1 MIDVQKITHFLGRG
15 LATTGT
21 MATLVASGSVISMTT
36 ASPAAAC
43 SSEAYIGSVCIMA
56 TKYCPYGYVAAN
68 GQTIQ
73 VNENQALYALIYG
86 VYGETSQTSFA
97 VPDLRGRSPI
107 GSGTGTGLTPVDLG
121 AKVGVQQ
128 TLLQPAQVPVGQH
141 IHSTT
146 FTGTGSTTQ
155 TVEVPA
161 QPSTLGVSA
170 KLVAKQM
177 AGGTNAV
184 NGAFL
189 GQGSTTGGGQAS
201 IYVDPSSV
209 TPTTVS
215 AELGG
220 LDVQLTGAPG
230 SPKISVTVPTGITGG
245 SVTVQPNSVIPATV
259 PVNTQSPGLGL
270 TVCIAVIGLY
280 PQRP

>member
-1 MIDVQKITHFLGRG
+1 MIDVKKLNHFWARG
-15 LATTGT
+15 LAATGT
-21 MATLVASGSVISMTT
+21 MAILAASAGVLSMTA

-43 SSEAYIGSVCIMA
+43 PVETYIGSVCIMA
-56 TKYCPYGYVAAN
+56 TNFCPQGYVAAN
-68 GQTIQ
+68 GQTMQ
-73 VNENQALYALIYG
+73 LNENQALYSLIYG
-86 VYGETSQTSFA
+86 IYGQTPQTSFV

-107 GSGTGTGLTPVDLG
+107 GSGTGTGLTSVDLG

-141 IHSTT
+141 IHSST

-161 QPSTLGVSA
+161 QAGNLAVSA

-177 AGGTNAV
+177 AGGTSPV

-201 IYVDPSSV
+201 IYVDPSSL
-209 TPTTVS
+209 TPSTVS
-215 AELGG
+215 AQLGG

-270 TVCIAVIGLY
+270 TVCIAVNGLY
-280 PQRP
+280 PPRP